1 MKGNIKEL
9 YTYSIHTDNIEANK
23 LSVSEEELTP
33 SVDLNKYSS
42 YDYVKPVYN
51 ELGLGEKKA
60 LNDDPINTLDQLVP
74 RKSITSKPLSAASPA
89 SFIMQY
95 LLLMQRILICARR
108 NYVSVYPR
116 NIVRYND
123 DKARPSQASSFWLDS
138 STLSSCRVRQAFY
151 FQVSSQ

>member
-1 MKGNIKEL
+1 MKRNIKEL

-23 LSVSEEELTP
+23 LSVSEQELSP

-51 ELGLGEKKA
+51 ELALGEKKA

-74 RKSITSKPLSAASPA
+74 RKSITSNPLSAASPA

-116 NIVRYND
+116 NIVRIYTTMTRPD
-123 DKARPSQASSFWLDS
+123 QTRPDQTRPGQARQLLA
-138 STLSSCRVRQAFY
+138 
-151 FQVSSQ
+151 